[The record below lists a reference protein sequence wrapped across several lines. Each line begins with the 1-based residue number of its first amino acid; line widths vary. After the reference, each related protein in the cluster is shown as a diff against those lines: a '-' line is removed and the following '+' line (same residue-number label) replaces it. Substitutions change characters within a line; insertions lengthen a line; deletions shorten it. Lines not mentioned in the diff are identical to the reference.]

1 MTKLKNVSKIR
12 NKFEEIVN
20 MVKPEKG
27 EKKNQ
32 EDKKNEIK
40 REIVV
45 GKEKKVEKTQGIVKI
60 NRDEG
65 KARKKLSQKKRLRQ
79 SRK

>member
-1 MTKLKNVSKIR
+1 M
-12 NKFEEIVN
+12 
-20 MVKPEKG
+20 
-27 EKKNQ
+27 
-32 EDKKNEIK
+32 
-40 REIVV
+40 V